1 MQSTPQPRP
10 EDPVIRPGI
19 ISQLSDQLAE
29 SERERCAQASALEQQ
44 TSTLEQHVQRID
56 QLLED
61 IELLRRKRFGPSTD
75 RLPASQLGL
84 FDETELE
91 ALIGELEAELPADT
105 PKESDTDTGE
115 PQPPKRRPVRRPLPS
130 HLPRVARIIDL
141 SDEEKLTLGEDWT
154 FIGYDTAEQLAVI
167 PRQSYVIE
175 YKRAQYVARDE
186 EVPGAEVGVKIAPR
200 PAQIIPK
207 SIAHSSL
214 LAAIVTSKFVDAL
227 PLYRQEQIF
236 AREGITLSRQ
246 TLSGLLMRLQ
256 APLKPVAAAFP
267 ALLRQGPVVHVDET
281 PVQVLREPGREAEQ
295 KSSMWV
301 FCGGPPDQPVRW
313 FEYAPSRATDVP
325 QRVLFPADTEPPLP
339 FYLHSDGYSAY
350 NVLANAPEIIGH
362 AGCWAQVRRTFVEA
376 AAGRNAG
383 AAQQMVALIGEL

>member
-1 MQSTPQPRP
+1 MQSTPQPLP
-10 EDPVIRPGI
+10 EDPVILHGI

-75 RLPASQLGL
+75 RIPASQLGL

-115 PQPPKRRPVRRPLPS
+115 PKPPKRGPVRRPLPS

-141 SDEEKLTLGEDWT
+141 SDEEKPTFGEDWT
-154 FIGYDTAEQLAVI
+154 FIGYDTSEQLAVI

-214 LAAIVTSKFVDAL
+214 LAAIVTRKFVDAL

-256 APLKPVAAAFP
+256 APLKPVAAAFK

-281 PVQVLREPGREAEQ
+281 PCRCCARLTAR
-295 KSSMWV
+295 
-301 FCGGPPDQPVRW
+301 
-313 FEYAPSRATDVP
+313 PSRSPTC
-325 QRVLFPADTEPPLP
+325 
-339 FYLHSDGYSAY
+339 GCSA
-350 NVLANAPEIIGH
+350 AA
-362 AGCWAQVRRTFVEA
+362 RRTNRCVGSNTPRA
-376 AAGRNAG
+376 ARRMCRSGSCSRLTPNHRCRSICTPMATVPTTSWPMRPRSSVMPAAGRMCSASSSRPPPG
-383 AAQQMVALIGEL
+383 ATLVPRSGWSP